1 MLYPFGLNLL
11 PGILRIPALRSE
23 NKNKK
28 CLYKISTI
36 VALI

>member
-1 MLYPFGLNLL
+1 MIYPFGLNLL
-11 PGILRIPALRSE
+11 PGILRIPALKDT

-28 CLYKISTI
+28 YLYQLSGF